1 MKPVT
6 LIVGINLFIILVYS
20 LLIRFYGLDG
30 EPARGLALMV
40 ESMWVI
46 GIHVIANVVIGAICQ
61 IKDGKLGQPW
71 FLSAGVV
78 LLVGFSA
85 CLGNGML

>member
-6 LIVGINLFIILVYS
+6 LIVGINLFLILVYS

-30 EPARGLALMV
+30 QPTQGLALMV

-61 IKDGKLGQPW
+61 ISNEKLAQPW

>member
-20 LLIRFYGLDG
+20 LFIRFYGLDG
-30 EPARGLALMV
+30 HATRGLELMV
-40 ESMWVI
+40 ESIWVI
-46 GIHVIANVVIGAICQ
+46 GIHVIANVVIGAICL
-61 IKDGKLGQPW
+61 ISNEKLAQPW